1 MAVITVSGS
10 LASGAREVAVATAE
24 HLGLGY
30 VDQEILVEAA
40 RELGVSIDAVTQRDE
55 RASSVGERIAG
66 VMRTL
71 MERSAAAG
79 SADPLSGGGLEM
91 VLARTYGEAAELPES
106 GAGQLSD
113 ERYIKVLSSVIRG
126 VAKRGNVVILGRG
139 SQAILHD
146 DPETLHVYVAAPKQ
160 HRIDMLVEHEGMN
173 AAEAE
178 RRIRHSD
185 TNRQAFHR
193 RYFKVEAENPCLYD
207 LVINNGRLSVDA
219 AVRLIAL
226 ALQEKSPRPG

>member
-1 MAVITVSGS
+1 MPVITVSGS
-10 LASGAREVAVATAE
+10 LGSGAREVAQAAAE
-24 HLGLGY
+24 QLHLGY

-40 RELGVSIDAVTQRDE
+40 RELGVSLAAVTERDE

-91 VLARTYGEAAELPES
+91 VLARTYGEAAELPPA
-106 GAGQLSD
+106 GAGQLDD
-113 ERYIKVLSSVIRG
+113 ERYIRVLGSVIRG

-146 DPETLHVYVAAPKQ
+146 APETLHVYVAAPKQ
-160 HRIDMLVEHEGMN
+160 HRIDSLVEREGMTP
-173 AAEAE
+173 ADAE
-178 RRIRHSD
+178 RRIKHSD
-185 TNRQAFHR
+185 TSRQAFHR
-193 RYFKVEAENPCLYD
+193 RYFKVDAENPCLYD
-207 LVINNGRLSVDA
+207 IVINNARLSVDA
-219 AVRLIAL
+219 AVRLIDL
-226 ALQEKSPRPG
+226 ALRERAPRPG

>member
-1 MAVITVSGS
+1 MAVVTVSGS
-10 LASGAREVAVATAE
+10 LSSGAREVAQAVAD

-40 RELGVSIDAVTQRDE
+40 RELGVSLAAVTQRDE
-55 RASSVGERIAG
+55 RASSVGERIAS

-91 VLARTYGEAAELPES
+91 VLARTYGEAAELPEA
-106 GAGQLSD
+106 GAGQLND
-113 ERYIKVLSSVIRG
+113 ERYLKVLGSVIRG

-146 DPETLHVYVAAPKQ
+146 EPETLHVYVAAPKQ
-160 HRIDMLVEHEGMN
+160 HRIDALVEREGIS
-173 AAEAE
+173 AGEAE
-178 RRIRHSD
+178 RRIKQSD
-185 TNRQAFHR
+185 ANRQAFHR

-207 LVINNGRLSVDA
+207 IVLNNGRLNIDA
-219 AVRLIAL
+219 CVRLVAL
-226 ALQEKSPRPG
+226 ALQEKAPRPG